1 MRSRRILPALLL
13 LLIFSLPSIASNQLT
28 VYSGRSERFVLPLIQ
43 AFEAET
49 GIQVQLLSGD
59 AAQYIH
65 RLGAE
70 RSRPRADLF
79 LANDGAILEVARTQE
94 LLQPIASQSTDI
106 IPDRFRAVDNS
117 WIGLAA
123 RTRVIMY
130 NTELAEETDV
140 PSSILD
146 LANPEYHGQFAITR
160 AGNSSMVTHV
170 SALRAVYGDDTVRD
184 FLEGLLANEP
194 LILRGHTDIRR
205 AVGAGEVAFGLVNN
219 YYYHLQL
226 DEPVD
231 NQVAAVYPDQ
241 GPDEMGAFVNVS
253 GVGLVAGAPNE
264 TNALAFIEF
273 LLRPENLEAYSYES
287 RETPLVAGIPAYEH
301 ARTIDEYKSADL
313 DLSALGDVYLDTLD
327 LMEASGF
334 AE

>member
-1 MRSRRILPALLL
+1 MRHFRVVTLVSLMLLVL
-13 LLIFSLPSIASNQLT
+13 AFDVAASQL
-28 VYSGRSERFVLPLIQ
+28 VIYSGRSERFVLPLIQ
-43 AFEAET
+43 EFESET

-65 RLGAE
+65 RLTAE
-70 RSRPRADLF
+70 QARPRADLF
-79 LANDGAILEVARTQE
+79 LANDGAILEVARTQGLFQAITSE
-94 LLQPIASQSTDI
+94 STEI
-106 IPDRFRAVDNS
+106 IPNSFRAVDDS

-123 RTRVIMY
+123 RTRVFMY
-130 NTELAEETDV
+130 NTDLMGEADV
-140 PSSILD
+140 PQRIMD
-146 LANPEYHGQFAITR
+146 LADPRYHGQFAITR
-160 AGNSSMVTHV
+160 AGNSSMVTHI
-170 SALRAVYGDDTVRD
+170 SALRAMYGDQQVRE
-184 FLEGLLANEP
+184 FLQGVLANEP

-253 GVGLVAGAPNE
+253 GVGLVKGAPNQA
-264 TNALAFIEF
+264 NALAFIDF
-273 LLRPENLEAYSYES
+273 LLRTDNLETYSLES
-287 RETPLVAGIPAYEH
+287 RETPLVAGIPAFEH
-301 ARTIDEYKSADL
+301 ARTIDQYKTADL
-313 DLSALGDVYLDTLD
+313 NLSELGDVYLDTLD
-327 LMEASGF
+327 LMEAVGF